1 MESSFKHFRLVLR
14 IKSSQHFCSGDIWLF
29 SRSLENL
36 QWWCWFTTTQW
47 GHLKSTA
54 QSCQQTKMRT
64 LQQYANGICR
74 AGNEQPRRPA
84 PIPVSR
90 DGRPGS
96 GGWHPE
102 NLVLTNFFLLLIIF
116 LVIIVLFS
124 WRLAEAVV
132 FLKAGG
138 DGNLRFA
145 SFWLIGRELQHKIN
159 IKLIIRLR
167 YSGSS

>member
-1 MESSFKHFRLVLR
+1 MESSFKHFCFVLR
-14 IKSSQHFCSGDIWLF
+14 NQSSHHICSDDIWLF
-29 SRSLENL
+29 PRSLENL
-36 QWWCWFTTTQW
+36 QWCWFTTTQW

-54 QSCQQTKMRT
+54 QSCQHKKMRT

-84 PIPVSR
+84 PISVSR

-116 LVIIVLFS
+116 LSIIVLFS

-145 SFWLIGRELQHKIN
+145 SFWLIDWEQQQISDRKSISN
-159 IKLIIRLR
+159 
-167 YSGSS
+167 